1 MFRFTQ
7 VSSAFYRKCFLRIK
21 KWPIN
26 SVSKAKTNPLHG
38 FPLKPQIQSA
48 EKAKANPTNKNARL
62 QKQKRKSNNTHTHKP
77 KAHHVKQ
84 MKIKMI
90 PYMYSAST
98 SIPTLTFFSQ
108 QLCLMRLFLLTQFLI
123 RKLMAAA
130 AATIL
135 TRDFMMLLHQVHM
148 IMKPMLKM
156 RKRHIH
162 LQEQDH
168 SRMVVSMFLNR
179 LTVRGC
185 RLFWLLGFTSSFLL
199 PICLRARSLALLIF
213 VSLFVFW

>member
-1 MFRFTQ
+1 M
-7 VSSAFYRKCFLRIK
+7 VSLSNHKYKAQRKQKQIPQTETPGFK
-21 KWPIN
+21 
-26 SVSKAKTNPLHG
+26 SK
-38 FPLKPQIQSA
+38 S
-48 EKAKANPTNKNARL
+48 EKAITH
-62 QKQKRKSNNTHTHKP
+62 THTHKP

-84 MKIKMI
+84 TKIKMI

-130 AATIL
+130 AAATIL

-156 RKRHIH
+156 RKRHIL

-168 SRMVVSMFLNR
+168 SPMVVSMFLNR

-185 RLFWLLGFTSSFLL
+185 PLFWLLGFTGSFLL